1 MTEIDEQIKQE
12 IFFEKYKYISVEQFE
27 ETLKSLNEKVLL
39 KLYSENTTIYS
50 KKKLNELLKYI
61 EEIQTE
67 AFLTVEEESLKEL
80 EVVSTAFIA
89 SESKMLNTN
98 FDKKLLDG
106 LFNPENDMIFG
117 YHFTELFQTANKQ
130 SLKRVKTILSD
141 NLLQGK
147 NPKSFSNELYNLQVK
162 LTKKQVLTNVR
173 TYAKTVRENIRNET
187 EKKYKDMKGW
197 ISLATLDS
205 RTTPICIKLDKEFY
219 SADKY
224 DNRQQVPDKPP
235 RHFNCRSLL
244 VRVSEDTLKYTRQA
258 TGDEG
263 GTQVKTNTSFDSFL
277 KRNPN
282 TAEKLMGPKRFELY
296 KSGKYKITDFIN
308 DDGRFFTLRELEKE
322 FGL

>member
-12 IFFEKYKYISVEQFE
+12 IFFEKYKYISIEQFE
-27 ETLKSLNEKVLL
+27 ETLKSLNEKVLF
-39 KLYSENTTIYS
+39 KLYSEDTTNYS

-61 EEIQTE
+61 EEVQTE
-67 AFLTVEEESLKEL
+67 AFLTVEEESIKEL
-80 EVVSTAFIA
+80 EVISATFIA

-106 LFNPENDMIFG
+106 LFNPENDNIFG
-117 YHFTELFQTANKQ
+117 YDFSELFQTANKQ
-130 SLKRVKTILSD
+130 TLKRVKTILSD

-147 NPKSFSNELYNLQVK
+147 NPKSFSNQLYNLQVK

-224 DNRQQVPDKPP
+224 DKRSDIPDKPP

-244 VRVSEDTLKYTRQA
+244 IRVSEDTLNYSRQA

-263 GTQVKTNTSFDSFL
+263 GQQVKTNTSFDSFL
-277 KRNPN
+277 KRNPL